1 MHAPHAQ
8 FTSQAKIFNKGRTIN
23 LLRSVDT
30 RMAGCFYAMHRGLC
44 MRKALVATVASPK
57 WVALKKNPVVN
68 RAAED
73 VMCGK
78 YWEDVYLILRAV
90 YPLLKLLRTLNLES

>member
-8 FTSQAKIFNKGRTIN
+8 FTSQAKIFNEGWTIN

-30 RMAGCFYAMHRGLC
+30 RMVGYFYAMYRGLR
-44 MRKALVATVASPK
+44 MRNALVATVASPK
-57 WVALKKNPVVN
+57 WEALKKKPVVN

-78 YWEDVYLILRAV
+78 YWKAVYLLLRSV
-90 YPLLKLLRTLNLES
+90 FPLLKLLLTHY